1 MLKICS
7 LYNLKLIFPSLGYA
21 FVKNKPSVI
30 ESWNL
35 SPIYPFI
42 DDFKNGID
50 ASIVEAIANE
60 KPEFRKDVEL
70 IDKNWWEICQNAFF
84 FKEKRFLTH
93 ADSWLNNIFFSVD
106 DCKLLDW
113 QALSLNHPVIGDIPL
128 SFINAHFS
136 GFMETKVDLHLQT
149 WPFCWEHA

>member
-1 MLKICS
+1 MFNICS
-7 LYNLKLIFPSLGYA
+7 LYELKLIYSLGYA

-35 SPIYPFI
+35 TPIYPFI

-84 FKEKRFLTH
+84 FQEIRNFSKITHENFFLRLESVGQNQVSGLH
-93 ADSWLNNIFFSVD
+93 PKKSGVIFF
-106 DCKLLDW
+106 
-113 QALSLNHPVIGDIPL
+113 
-128 SFINAHFS
+128 
-136 GFMETKVDLHLQT
+136 
-149 WPFCWEHA
+149 

>member
-1 MLKICS
+1 MFNICS
-7 LYNLKLIFPSLGYA
+7 LYELKLIYSLGYA

-30 ESWNL
+30 ESWRL

-113 QALSLNHPVIGDIPL
+113 QALSLNHPVIGN
-128 SFINAHFS
+128 INFHFS
-136 GFMETKVDLHLQT
+136 PFIFFLVYLTLILQT
-149 WPFCWEHA
+149 WPFCWEHP